1 MLNCSCIVL
10 FYRIQCVSL
19 SAINSRPQQTSKH
32 TPFQGIGTTLMYY
45 LETKKQLVT
54 MLVYT
59 KYGCDHNNIPMHV
72 GPKIFSPN
80 SKMFN
85 QYAISGNSANVYL
98 KPHEEHP
105 LRAVL
110 ITVDV
115 NAIQIETPQLLQ
127 RPLSIIGGNSYLRVV
142 YKAQELWNVKYSTI
156 QAVPVSTW
164 LLFD

>member
-1 MLNCSCIVL
+1 
-10 FYRIQCVSL
+10 
-19 SAINSRPQQTSKH
+19 
-32 TPFQGIGTTLMYY
+32 
-45 LETKKQLVT
+45 
-54 MLVYT
+54 
-59 KYGCDHNNIPMHV
+59 MHV

-105 LRAVL
+105 LRAIL

-127 RPLSIIGGNSYLRVV
+127 RLLSIIGEILTFELYTKLRNFGTSNIQLF
-142 YKAQELWNVKYSTI
+142 KQFQFLHGFYSTDQESFLSKGEI
-156 QAVPVSTW
+156 PIKRRDLVEWVTLEHQAFLWP
-164 LLFD
+164 L